1 MKTEW
6 QWDKELERKL
16 IVLNDDQLNDWFKN
30 NTIIYSDL
38 LTDEKENDIKNKTN
52 IGE

>member
-6 QWDKELERKL
+6 SWNKELERKL

-30 NTIIYSDL
+30 NTIIYPDL